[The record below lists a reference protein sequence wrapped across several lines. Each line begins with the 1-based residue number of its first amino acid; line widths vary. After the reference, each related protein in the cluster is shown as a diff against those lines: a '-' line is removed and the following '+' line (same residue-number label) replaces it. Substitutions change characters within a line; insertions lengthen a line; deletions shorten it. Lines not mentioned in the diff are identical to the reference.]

1 MIEKVP
7 KKRYSTI
14 LQLRS
19 YDKSDSL
26 NITLFRGTVFFNIFR
41 NKQVF
46 LKFSLTHAILF
57 LFNEQLHVFSNEISN
72 SSDPLELYVVKTNF
86 IPEKKQS
93 VIQYYLGIGRNHDY
107 NKYYPFYLRI
117 KYPFKN
123 YDQVFQ
129 LPFPKNISKDKNK
142 LYPCSGITSFQYFK
156 YIFTTYI
163 PYIISSY
170 IGNRIFQ
177 EEKDYEQARN
187 QI

>member
-1 MIEKVP
+1 MNKVP

-14 LQLRS
+14 LQLQS

-26 NITLFRGTVFFNIFR
+26 NITLFRGTIFFNIFR

-46 LKFSLTHAILF
+46 VKFSLTNAVLF
-57 LFNEQLHVFSNEISN
+57 LFNEQLNVFSNEMSN
-72 SSDPLELYVVKTNF
+72 SSDPLELYAIKTNF

-123 YDQVFQ
+123 YNQIFQ
-129 LPFPKNISKDKNK
+129 LSFPKNISKDKN
-142 LYPCSGITSFQYFK
+142 
-156 YIFTTYI
+156 
-163 PYIISSY
+163 
-170 IGNRIFQ
+170 
-177 EEKDYEQARN
+177 
-187 QI
+187 